1 MLKAVARG
9 EISLSDNPQ
18 KYFDFWT
25 NDTQDP
31 RSHITL
37 QHLMSLSSGYSDR
50 DLGRFSYPCVNQA
63 NITTVECVK
72 QIYEAAKLIGEPG
85 NVILLFFYTYW
96 CNTSIVA
103 FICVCSYLHINEKGI
118 GTSLI

>member
-1 MLKAVARG
+1 MLQAVGRG

-37 QHLMSLSSGYSDR
+37 QQLMSLSSGYSDR
-50 DLGRFSYPCVNQA
+50 NLGRFSYPCVNQA
-63 NITTVECVK
+63 NISTVECVK
-72 QIYEAAKLIGEPG
+72 EIYQNATLIGEPG
-85 NVILLFFYTYW
+85 NAMRL
-96 CNTSIVA
+96 
-103 FICVCSYLHINEKGI
+103 
-118 GTSLI
+118 